1 MFRQF
6 VKAKMTPLKIHNCGS
21 YSLMEYLEDLL
32 EMCDFLQFSAS
43 CFCITLKCFFLIT
56 IKVNLDIKGF

>member
-32 EMCDFLQFSAS
+32 EMCDFSHLYG
-43 CFCITLKCFFLIT
+43 FLFLYYF
-56 IKVNLDIKGF
+56 KMFLSNYYQGEP